1 MDEEDK
7 KLLQEVLEISRDNQ
21 KKIARLYRN
30 LWWSRVW
37 SWIYWA
43 FIIGSAFGAY
53 YLIQPYF
60 DYLKSAY
67 GGLQD
72 NTNNAQNQNNA
83 FQNFFQ

>member
-7 KLLQEVLEISRDNQ
+7 KLLREVLDISRDNQ

-30 LWWSRVW
+30 LWWSRVS
-37 SWIYWA
+37 SWIYWV

-60 DYLKSAY
+60 SYLKDAM
-67 GGLQD
+67 GTIQGQG
-72 NTNNAQNQNNA
+72 NTTNNADTLRNL
-83 FQNFFQ
+83 FQ